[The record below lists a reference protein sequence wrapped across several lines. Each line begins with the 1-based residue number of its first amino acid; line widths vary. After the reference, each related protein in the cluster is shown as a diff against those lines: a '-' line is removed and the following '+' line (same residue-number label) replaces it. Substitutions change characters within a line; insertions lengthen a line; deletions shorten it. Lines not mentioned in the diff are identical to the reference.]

1 MKKENLQKIYKNKVK
16 NYLNDKFEYTNIY
29 SVPKLEKI
37 VINRGLSEVANNSK
51 VVEIT
56 FNQMMA
62 ISGQKPVLCRSKKA
76 ISNFKLRK
84 DQVIGCKVTLR
95 SNKMYDFLTKFI
107 NIVLPKIKD
116 FRGVPFNSFDG
127 SGNYTLGI
135 KEDSI
140 FPEITGDIDKI
151 RGFDITFVTS
161 KNTTDEECYELLLQ
175 LGMPFR
181 KKQWG
186 NYGKKI

>member
-1 MKKENLQKIYKNKVK
+1 MKKENLEVLYKNSVK
-16 NYLNDKFEYTNIY
+16 QHLYDKFKYNNML

-51 VVEIT
+51 VVET
-56 FNQMMA
+56 SFNQMLA

-95 SNKMYDFLTKFI
+95 SKKMFDFLTKFMH
-107 NIVLPKIKD
+107 IVLPKIKD
-116 FRGVPFNSFDG
+116 FRGVPINSFDG
-127 SGNYTLGI
+127 FGNYTLGI

-161 KNTTDEECYELLLQ
+161 KNTTDEECFELLQ
-175 LGMPFR
+175 KLGMPFR
-181 KKQWG
+181 KK
-186 NYGKKI
+186 

>member
-1 MKKENLQKIYKNKVK
+1 MKKENLKKTYNSKIKKHLFDKYK
-16 NYLNDKFEYTNIY
+16 YTNML
-29 SVPKLEKI
+29 SVPVLEKI
-37 VINRGLSEVANNSK
+37 VINRGLSEVATNSK

-56 FNQMMA
+56 FNQMQS
-62 ISGQKPVLCRSKKA
+62 ISGQKPILCRSKKA

-95 SNKMYDFLTKFI
+95 SNKMYDFITKFI

-116 FRGVPFNSFDG
+116 FRGIPTNSFDG
-127 SGNYTLGI
+127 KGNYTLGI

-140 FPEITGDIDKI
+140 FPEITGDIDRI

-161 KNTTDEECYELLLQ
+161 KNTTDDECYELLSQ
-175 LGMPFR
+175 FGMPFR
-181 KKQWG
+181 KK
-186 NYGKKI
+186 

>member
-1 MKKENLQKIYKNKVK
+1 MKKENLEVLYKKSVK
-16 NYLNDKFEYTNIY
+16 QHLYDKFKYNNML

-51 VVEIT
+51 VVET
-56 FNQMMA
+56 SFNQMLA

-95 SNKMYDFLTKFI
+95 SKKMFDFLTKFMH
-107 NIVLPKIKD
+107 IVLPKIKD
-116 FRGVPFNSFDG
+116 FRGVPINSFDG
-127 SGNYTLGI
+127 FGNYTLGI

-161 KNTTDEECYELLLQ
+161 KNTTDEECFELLQ
-175 LGMPFR
+175 KLGMPFR
-181 KKQWG
+181 KK
-186 NYGKKI
+186 

>member
-1 MKKENLQKIYKNKVK
+1 MRKENLKETYKKKIKKHLYE
-16 NYLNDKFEYTNIY
+16 KFNYTNML
-29 SVPKLEKI
+29 SVPKLEKV
-37 VINRGLSEVANNSK
+37 VINRGLSEVATNSK
-51 VVEIT
+51 VVDT
-56 FNQMMA
+56 SFNQILA

-95 SNKMYDFLTKFI
+95 AEKMYDFMTKFI

-116 FRGVPFNSFDG
+116 FRGVPNNSFDG
-127 SGNYTLGI
+127 HGNYTLGI

-140 FPEITGDIDKI
+140 FPEITGDIDRI

-161 KNTTDEECYELLLQ
+161 RNTTDAECHELLLQ

-181 KKQWG
+181 KK
-186 NYGKKI
+186 

>member
-1 MKKENLQKIYKNKVK
+1 MRKENLKNVYKNKVK
-16 NYLNDKFEYTNIY
+16 NYLHDKFKYDNSL

-51 VVEIT
+51 VVETT
-56 FNQMMA
+56 FNQMMS

-95 SNKMYDFLTKFI
+95 ANKMYDFLTKFI

-116 FRGVPFNSFDG
+116 FRGVPLILLMAS
-127 SGNYTLGI
+127 
-135 KEDSI
+135 
-140 FPEITGDIDKI
+140 EIIPW
-151 RGFDITFVTS
+151 V
-161 KNTTDEECYELLLQ
+161 L
-175 LGMPFR
+175 
-181 KKQWG
+181 
-186 NYGKKI
+186 KKIVFFLK